1 MKSASLINQER
12 QEKQLP
18 GFEDLIARLQLT
30 PESGQIWLDGK
41 RMFMLHLSAF
51 SALRREL
58 IESLGV
64 DQARGLLTR
73 MGYLAGSKDAELVN
87 TLRKDSSV
95 YDAFVIGPQLHAL
108 EGVVRVEP
116 VAVDVDV
123 ARGRFYTEFLWWG
136 SIEDEAHTVD
146 YGHAAEPVCWMQI
159 GYASGFSSAFF
170 GRRVIYREVECGAMG
185 FEACR
190 IIGKPV
196 DEWPEAQD
204 DLRFFDAQPFAN
216 RKIISLSSQ
225 NLVKNESLHKPVDI
239 ALGDVTAIAESGQK
253 KSRFKGR
260 QLIGVSA
267 AFNSVCHM
275 IDRVADTTA
284 PVLLLGETGV
294 GKEIFAQTLHA
305 VSPRADKPFIAIN
318 CAAIPESLIE
328 TDLFGVEKGAF
339 TGATI
344 SRPGR
349 FELADAGSLFLDEV
363 GCLSLA
369 AQGKLLRVLQ
379 EGEVER
385 VGGIKS
391 SHLDVRIIAA
401 TNIDLEVAV
410 AKGTFRQ
417 DLLFR
422 LNIFPIAIPPL
433 RERRE
438 DILIL
443 ADYFLRRYCEIHKRY
458 RTGFTEKAL
467 DALMSYDWPGNVR
480 EVENVVE
487 RAIILSAEGGA
498 MDVGHL
504 PVALMSGASSA
515 RLGGSAGIRLPGHGV
530 EVSPGSLLKTTR
542 LHGEVTAELLQ
553 AALIEHRGNLSAVA
567 RALGV
572 TRPRVAYQAK
582 KLGLDLLLR
591 GRT

>member
-1 MKSASLINQER
+1 
-12 QEKQLP
+12 
-18 GFEDLIARLQLT
+18 
-30 PESGQIWLDGK
+30 
-41 RMFMLHLSAF
+41 MFMLHLSAF

-58 IESLGV
+58 IDSLGI
-64 DQARGLLTR
+64 DRARGLLTR

-87 TLRKDSSV
+87 KVRKDSSV
-95 YDAFVIGPQLHAL
+95 YDAFSIGPQLHAL

-116 VAVDVDV
+116 VVVDVDV

-136 SIEDEAHTVD
+136 SIEDEAHVTD
-146 YGHAAEPVCWMQI
+146 YGVASEPVCWMQI
-159 GYASGFSSAFF
+159 GYASGYSSAFF
-170 GRRVIYREVECGAMG
+170 GRRVIYREVECNAMG
-185 FEACR
+185 HEACR

-196 DEWPEAQD
+196 DDWPDVKE
-204 DLRFFDAQPFAN
+204 DLRYLDAQPFAN
-216 RKIISLSSQ
+216 RKIISLGE
-225 NLVKNESLHKPVDI
+225 KNITTVLPSNQMLGAGGAHK
-239 ALGDVTAIAESGQK
+239 T
-253 KSRFKGR
+253 RFRGR
-260 QLIGVSA
+260 QLIGISA

-305 VSPRADKPFIAIN
+305 VSPRADKPFVAVN
-318 CAAIPESLIE
+318 CAAIPETLLE

-339 TGATI
+339 TGASL

-349 FELADAGSLFLDEV
+349 FELADNGSLFLDEI

-385 VGGIKS
+385 VGDTKS
-391 SHLDVRIIAA
+391 RHLDVRIIAA
-401 TNIDLEVAV
+401 TNTDLELAV
-410 AKGTFRQ
+410 AQGSFRQ

-422 LNIFPIAIPPL
+422 LNVFPIAIPPL

-438 DILIL
+438 DIPIL
-443 ADYFLRRYCEIHKRY
+443 ADYFLRRYCEIHKRH
-458 RTGFTEKAL
+458 RTGFTERAL
-467 DALMSYDWPGNVR
+467 DALLSYHWPGNVR

-498 MDVGHL
+498 MDIGHL
-504 PVALMSGASSA
+504 PAAVAAAVG
-515 RLGGSAGIRLPGHGV
+515 LPRATPVIQPVPANPVH
-530 EVSPGSLLKTTR
+530 ELSRDTR
-542 LHGEVTAELLQ
+542 LTAADAAYQGDALNSFTASALQ
-553 AALIEHRGNLSAVA
+553 ASIEHHRGNLSAVA

-582 KLGLDLLLR
+582 KLGLESLLR
-591 GRT
+591 RRT

>member
-1 MKSASLINQER
+1 MKHLPLDNLER
-12 QEKQLP
+12 LVQNQLP
-18 GFEDLIARLQLT
+18 GFDDLIARLQLS
-30 PESGQIWLDGK
+30 PESGQIWLGGK

-51 SALRREL
+51 GALRREL

-87 TLRKDSSV
+87 TLRKDGSV
-95 YDAFVIGPQLHAL
+95 YDAFVIGPQLHAMQ
-108 EGVVRVEP
+108 GVVRVEP
-116 VAVDVDV
+116 VVVDVDV
-123 ARGRFYTEFLWWG
+123 AQGRFYTEFLWWG
-136 SIEDEAHTVD
+136 SVEDEAHVAD
-146 YGHAAEPVCWMQI
+146 YGPAAEPVCWMQI

-170 GRRVIYREVECGAMG
+170 GRRVLYREVECAAMG

-190 IIGKPV
+190 IIGKPLG
-196 DEWPEAQD
+196 EWDNVQE
-204 DLRFFDAQPFAN
+204 DLRYFDAQPFAN
-216 RKIISLSSQ
+216 RKIISLASP
-225 NLVKNESLHKPVDI
+225 HPVTYPAAPLQDEMS
-239 ALGDVTAIAESGQK
+239 ATASPQ

-260 QLIGVSA
+260 QLIGISA

-294 GKEIFAQTLHA
+294 GKEIFAQTLHS
-305 VSPRADKPFIAIN
+305 VSPRTSKPLIAIN
-318 CAAIPESLIE
+318 CAAIPESLLE

-339 TGATI
+339 TGATV

-349 FELADAGSLFLDEV
+349 FELADGGSLFLDEIA
-363 GCLSLA
+363 CLSLA

-385 VGGIKS
+385 VGGTKS
-391 SHLDVRIIAA
+391 RHLDVRIIAA
-401 TNIDLEVAV
+401 SNIDLEGAV
-410 AKGTFRQ
+410 AKGSFRQ

-438 DILIL
+438 DIPIL
-443 ADYFLRRYCEIHKRY
+443 AEYFLRRYCAIHKRH
-458 RTGFTEKAL
+458 RTGFTERAL
-467 DALMSYDWPGNVR
+467 EALMLYAWPGNVR

-504 PVALMSGASSA
+504 PAVLTASLGGA
-515 RLGGSAGIRLPGHGV
+515 RLTANASGRASAGIAVPGVDMPLARHKGV
-530 EVSPGSLLKTTR
+530 NFS
-542 LHGEVTAELLQ
+542 GEMTAASLQ
-553 AALIEHRGNLSAVA
+553 AALTQHRGNLTAVA

-572 TRPRVAYQAK
+572 TRARVAYQAK
-582 KLGLDLLLR
+582 KLGMEAMLR